1 MTDSAD
7 VCRLDVWLWRAR
19 FAPTRSE
26 AAARVE
32 AGRIRLTRAG
42 IQTRMSKPGFR
53 VRTGDVLM
61 LMRGPELVEVR
72 ILALGKRRGPPAEAA
87 ALYEDLNRPPLASPD
102 G

>member
-1 MTDSAD
+1 MTGSAE

-19 FAPTRSE
+19 FTPTRSE
-26 AAARVE
+26 AATRIE

-53 VRTGDVLM
+53 VRPGDVLV
-61 LMRGPELVEVR
+61 LMRGAELVEVR

-87 ALYEDLNRPPLASPD
+87 GLYE
-102 G
+102 GI

>member
-1 MTDSAD
+1 MSESAEL
-7 VCRLDVWLWRAR
+7 CRLDVWLWRAR

-26 AAARVE
+26 AAARIE

-61 LMRGPELVEVR
+61 LMRGAELVEVR
-72 ILALGKRRGPPAEAA
+72 ILAIGKRRGPPAEAA
-87 ALYEDLNRPPLASPD
+87 GLYE
-102 G
+102 GV